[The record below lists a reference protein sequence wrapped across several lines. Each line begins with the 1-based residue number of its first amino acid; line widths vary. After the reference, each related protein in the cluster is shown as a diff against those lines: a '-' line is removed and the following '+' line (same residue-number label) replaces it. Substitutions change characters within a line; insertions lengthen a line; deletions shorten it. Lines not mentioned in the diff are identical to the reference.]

1 MREIPVPKL
10 TFLLEIFSCVF
21 GMTGRKS
28 EHTTERG
35 MNMSHETQM
44 LLGLFLGIA
53 IMIFLVM
60 KTRTHTFI
68 ALLLAAL
75 ITGLIG
81 KMSPSDAITAI
92 QDGFGNTLKSTGII
106 IGLGVMM
113 GGILEKTGA
122 AERMAFSFIKKIG
135 SGKEELALGIT
146 GWLVSIPVF
155 ADSAIVIF
163 APLCKAMSRV
173 TGKSVIALAL
183 ALACGLQCTHVMV
196 PPTPGPLTA
205 AGMMGVDV
213 GQMIIAGALMSVP
226 ILIAA
231 MLYANW
237 IGKKIYQIPRE
248 DGTYDR
254 KEFKKEYLKTMDQLD
269 EIMGAKELPGL
280 GESLA
285 PILIPLVLILSKTVC
300 DFVGVDKESF
310 IYSIVA
316 LLGSPIV
323 ALGLGTT
330 IAVYGIGK
338 DIPKDKLMNIM
349 GDSIKDTGMIMLI
362 TGAGGSLGN
371 IIKVSGIGD
380 VLGAT
385 VVSWPIPA
393 ILIPVLIGALMR
405 LALGSATVAI
415 TTSASLTAPL
425 ITTLGLNPVL
435 LAQASCIG
443 AIAFSYFNDS
453 GFWVFNG
460 MFGLT
465 EIKDQL
471 RCKTAVSFIMTG
483 VGIVEL
489 LILNMIWK

>member
-1 MREIPVPKL
+1 
-10 TFLLEIFSCVF
+10 
-21 GMTGRKS
+21 
-28 EHTTERG
+28 
-35 MNMSHETQM
+35 MSNETQM

-60 KTRTHTFI
+60 KTKTHTFI

-75 ITGLIG
+75 ITGLVG
-81 KMSPSDAITAI
+81 RMTPAEALDAI
-92 QDGFGNTLKSTGII
+92 QNGFGSTLKSTGII

-122 AERMAFSFIKKIG
+122 AERLAYTFIRLIG
-135 SGKEELALGIT
+135 KGKEEWALGIT

-173 TGKSVIALAL
+173 TGKSVVGLAL

-205 AGMMGVDV
+205 AGMMGIDV
-213 GQMIIAGALMSVP
+213 GQMILAGSGMS
-226 ILIAA
+226 ILIFIAA
-231 MLYANW
+231 ILYSKW
-237 IGKKIYQIPRE
+237 VGKHIYQIPRE
-248 DGTYDR
+248 DGTFDR
-254 KEFKKEYLKTMDQLD
+254 KEYRKEYLKTMDQLE
-269 EIMGAKELPGL
+269 EIMNARELPGL
-280 GESLA
+280 VPALA
-285 PILIPLVLILSKTVC
+285 PILIPLILILSKTVA
-300 DFVGVDKESF
+300 DFAGMSQG
-310 IYSIVA
+310 IVYTVIS

-323 ALGLGTT
+323 ALGIGTT
-330 IAVYGIGK
+330 LAVYGLGAKIDK
-338 DIPKDKLMNIM
+338 DRLMGIM
-349 GDSIKDTGMIMLI
+349 NDSIKDTGMIMLI

-371 IIKVSGIGD
+371 VIKVSGIGD

-393 ILIPVLIGALMR
+393 ILIPLIIGALMR

-415 TTSASLTAPL
+415 TTAASLTAPL
-425 ITTLGLNPVL
+425 IGVLGVNPIL
-435 LAQASCIG
+435 LAQSCCIG

-465 EIKDQL
+465 DLKDQL
-471 RCKTAVSFIMTG
+471 KCKTAVSMIMTG
-483 VGIVEL
+483 VGIAEL
-489 LILNMIWK
+489 LVLNLIM

>member
-1 MREIPVPKL
+1 
-10 TFLLEIFSCVF
+10 
-21 GMTGRKS
+21 MT
-28 EHTTERG
+28 
-35 MNMSHETQM
+35 NETQM

-53 IMIFLVM
+53 VMIILVM

-75 ITGLIG
+75 ITGLVG
-81 KMSPSDAITAI
+81 RMSPSEAIDAI
-92 QDGFGNTLKSTGII
+92 QNGFGSTLKSTGII

-122 AERMAFSFIKKIG
+122 AERLAFTFIRMIG
-135 SGKEELALGIT
+135 KGKEEWALGIT

-173 TGKSVIALAL
+173 TGKSVVGLAL

-205 AGMMGVDV
+205 AGMMGIDV
-213 GQMIIAGALMSVP
+213 GQMILAGSGMS
-226 ILIAA
+226 ILIFIAA
-231 MLYANW
+231 ILYSKW
-237 IGKKIYQIPRE
+237 VGQRLYQIPHE
-248 DGTYDR
+248 DGTFER
-254 KEFKKEYLKTMDQLD
+254 KAFKKEYLKTMDQLE
-269 EIMGAKELPGL
+269 EIMNAKELPGL
-280 GESLA
+280 APSLA
-285 PILIPLVLILSKTVC
+285 PILVPLVLILSKTVA
-300 DFVGVDKESF
+300 DFAGMPEGAVYTVIS
-310 IYSIVA
+310 

-323 ALGLGTT
+323 ALAIGTT
-330 IAVYGIGK
+330 LAVYGLGAK
-338 DIPKDKLMNIM
+338 FDKDKLIGIMN
-349 GDSIKDTGMIMLI
+349 DSIKDTGLIMLI

-371 IIKVSGIGD
+371 VIKVSGIGD

-393 ILIPVLIGALMR
+393 ILIPLIIGALMR

-415 TTSASLTAPL
+415 TTAASLTAPL
-425 ITTLGLNPVL
+425 VSVLGVNPIL
-435 LAQASCIG
+435 LAQSCCIG

-465 EIKDQL
+465 DLKDQL
-471 RCKTAVSFIMTG
+471 KCKTAVSMIMTG
-483 VGIVEL
+483 VGIAEL
-489 LILNMIWK
+489 LVLNMVM